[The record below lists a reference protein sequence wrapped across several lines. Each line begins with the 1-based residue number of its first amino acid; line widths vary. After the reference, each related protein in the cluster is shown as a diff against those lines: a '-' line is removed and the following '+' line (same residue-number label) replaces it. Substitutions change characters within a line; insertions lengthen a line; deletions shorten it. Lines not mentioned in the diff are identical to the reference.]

1 MPDEDSVPNE
11 VVEMPDQHS
20 LGYIGNAPTQFT
32 GAQGSIGKPP
42 QNRPFPA
49 PVDDGQHGINRAGR
63 YLLLRYRHISPTSLL
78 TYLSVHLSESAYIRW
93 ASEIQERIM
102 NILNVA
108 TILCIGLLIGAE
120 LAVSAFI
127 NPVVWKLDLAAQARA
142 FRLFG
147 RRLGR
152 AMPVWYIASLLL
164 LVSETITHRHESHVG
179 LLGVAIAFWG
189 AAIALSLLS
198 LVPIN
203 NRMVR
208 LDADGWTESAQR
220 ELRKW
225 DGLHRVRVAVLAV
238 AMIFFLA
245 GLGI

>member
-1 MPDEDSVPNE
+1 MN
-11 VVEMPDQHS
+11 
-20 LGYIGNAPTQFT
+20 
-32 GAQGSIGKPP
+32 
-42 QNRPFPA
+42 
-49 PVDDGQHGINRAGR
+49 
-63 YLLLRYRHISPTSLL
+63 LL
-78 TYLSVHLSESAYIRW
+78 
-93 ASEIQERIM
+93 
-102 NILNVA
+102 NIA
-108 TILCIGLLIGAE
+108 TILCIGLLTGAE

-147 RRLGR
+147 HRLGR

-164 LVSETITHRHESHVG
+164 LVSETITHRHKSHVG

-189 AAIALSLLS
+189 TAIALSLLS

-225 DGLHRVRVAVLAV
+225 DKLHRVRVAVLAV

>member
-1 MPDEDSVPNE
+1 
-11 VVEMPDQHS
+11 
-20 LGYIGNAPTQFT
+20 
-32 GAQGSIGKPP
+32 
-42 QNRPFPA
+42 
-49 PVDDGQHGINRAGR
+49 
-63 YLLLRYRHISPTSLL
+63 
-78 TYLSVHLSESAYIRW
+78 
-93 ASEIQERIM
+93 M

-120 LAVSAFI
+120 LAVSVFI

-142 FRLFG
+142 FQLFG
-147 RRLGR
+147 RRFGR
-152 AMPVWYIASLLL
+152 AMPVWYITSLLL
-164 LVSETITHRHESHVG
+164 LVSKTITHRHESHVG
-179 LLGVAIAFWG
+179 LLGLAIAFWG

-208 LDADGWTESAQR
+208 MDADGWTESAQR

>member
-1 MPDEDSVPNE
+1 
-11 VVEMPDQHS
+11 
-20 LGYIGNAPTQFT
+20 
-32 GAQGSIGKPP
+32 
-42 QNRPFPA
+42 
-49 PVDDGQHGINRAGR
+49 
-63 YLLLRYRHISPTSLL
+63 
-78 TYLSVHLSESAYIRW
+78 
-93 ASEIQERIM
+93 M

-108 TILCIGLLIGAE
+108 TILCIGLLIGGE

-142 FRLFG
+142 SQLFG

-164 LVSETITHRHESHVG
+164 LVSETITHRHESHIG

-208 LDADGWTESAQR
+208 LDADGWTESTQR
-220 ELRKW
+220 ELRMW

-238 AMIFFLA
+238 SMIFFLA

>member
-1 MPDEDSVPNE
+1 
-11 VVEMPDQHS
+11 
-20 LGYIGNAPTQFT
+20 
-32 GAQGSIGKPP
+32 
-42 QNRPFPA
+42 
-49 PVDDGQHGINRAGR
+49 
-63 YLLLRYRHISPTSLL
+63 
-78 TYLSVHLSESAYIRW
+78 
-93 ASEIQERIM
+93 
-102 NILNVA
+102 
-108 TILCIGLLIGAE
+108 
-120 LAVSAFI
+120 
-127 NPVVWKLDLAAQARA
+127 
-142 FRLFG
+142 
-147 RRLGR
+147 
-152 AMPVWYIASLLL
+152 MPVWYIASLLL

-189 AAIALSLLS
+189 AAIAISLLS

>member
-1 MPDEDSVPNE
+1 MDLLN
-11 VVEMPDQHS
+11 
-20 LGYIGNAPTQFT
+20 IG
-32 GAQGSIGKPP
+32 
-42 QNRPFPA
+42 
-49 PVDDGQHGINRAGR
+49 
-63 YLLLRYRHISPTSLL
+63 
-78 TYLSVHLSESAYIRW
+78 
-93 ASEIQERIM
+93 
-102 NILNVA
+102 

-127 NPVVWKLDLAAQARA
+127 NPVVWKLDLAAQATA

-179 LLGVAIAFWG
+179 QLGVAVAFWG

-208 LDADGWTESAQR
+208 KDTDEFTESAQR

-225 DGLHRVRVAVLAV
+225 DSLHRVRVFALAI

-245 GLGI
+245 GIQI

>member
-1 MPDEDSVPNE
+1 MN
-11 VVEMPDQHS
+11 
-20 LGYIGNAPTQFT
+20 
-32 GAQGSIGKPP
+32 
-42 QNRPFPA
+42 
-49 PVDDGQHGINRAGR
+49 
-63 YLLLRYRHISPTSLL
+63 LL
-78 TYLSVHLSESAYIRW
+78 
-93 ASEIQERIM
+93 
-102 NILNVA
+102 NIA

-120 LAVSAFI
+120 FAVSAFI
-127 NPVVWKLDLAAQARA
+127 NPVVWKLDHAAQATA

-147 RRLGR
+147 RRLGS

-164 LVSETITHRHESHVG
+164 LLAETVTRRHESLAL
-179 LLGVAIAFWG
+179 LLGIATALWG

-208 LDADGWTESAQR
+208 MDADGFTESAQR

-225 DGLHRVRVAVLAV
+225 DALHRVRVALLAV

>member
-1 MPDEDSVPNE
+1 
-11 VVEMPDQHS
+11 
-20 LGYIGNAPTQFT
+20 
-32 GAQGSIGKPP
+32 
-42 QNRPFPA
+42 
-49 PVDDGQHGINRAGR
+49 
-63 YLLLRYRHISPTSLL
+63 
-78 TYLSVHLSESAYIRW
+78 
-93 ASEIQERIM
+93 M
-102 NILNVA
+102 NLLNVA

-120 LAVSAFI
+120 FAVSAFI
-127 NPVVWKLDLAAQARA
+127 NPVVWKLDLAAQAVA

-164 LVSETITHRHESHVG
+164 LVSETIAHRHESHVG

-189 AAIALSLLS
+189 AAIAISLLS

-208 LDADGWTESAQR
+208 MDADGWTESAQR

>member
-1 MPDEDSVPNE
+1 
-11 VVEMPDQHS
+11 
-20 LGYIGNAPTQFT
+20 
-32 GAQGSIGKPP
+32 
-42 QNRPFPA
+42 
-49 PVDDGQHGINRAGR
+49 
-63 YLLLRYRHISPTSLL
+63 
-78 TYLSVHLSESAYIRW
+78 
-93 ASEIQERIM
+93 M

-108 TILCIGLLIGAE
+108 TTLCIGLLIGAE

-142 FRLFG
+142 FQLFG

-164 LVSETITHRHESHVG
+164 LVSETITHRHGSHVG
-179 LLGVAIAFWG
+179 LFGVAIAFWG
-189 AAIALSLLS
+189 TSIALSVLS

-208 LDADGWTESAQR
+208 MDADGWTENTQW

-225 DGLHRVRVAVLAV
+225 DGLHRVRVAILAV

>member
-1 MPDEDSVPNE
+1 MN
-11 VVEMPDQHS
+11 
-20 LGYIGNAPTQFT
+20 
-32 GAQGSIGKPP
+32 
-42 QNRPFPA
+42 
-49 PVDDGQHGINRAGR
+49 
-63 YLLLRYRHISPTSLL
+63 LL
-78 TYLSVHLSESAYIRW
+78 
-93 ASEIQERIM
+93 
-102 NILNVA
+102 NIA
-108 TILCIGLLIGAE
+108 TILCIGLMIGAE
-120 LAVSAFI
+120 LAVSVFI

-142 FRLFG
+142 FRLLG

-164 LVSETITHRHESHVG
+164 LVSETITHRHESHVR

-208 LDADGWTESAQR
+208 TDADGFTESTQR

-225 DGLHRVRVAVLAV
+225 ESLHLVRVSFLAV
-238 AMIFFLA
+238 AMILFLA
-245 GLGI
+245 GIGI

>member
-1 MPDEDSVPNE
+1 M
-11 VVEMPDQHS
+11 
-20 LGYIGNAPTQFT
+20 
-32 GAQGSIGKPP
+32 
-42 QNRPFPA
+42 
-49 PVDDGQHGINRAGR
+49 
-63 YLLLRYRHISPTSLL
+63 L

-120 LAVSAFI
+120 LTVSVFL
-127 NPVVWKLDLAAQARA
+127 NPVLWKLDFAAQATA
-142 FRLFG
+142 IPLFA
-147 RRLGR
+147 RRLGT
-152 AMPVWYIASLLL
+152 AMPVWYIASLMLL
-164 LVSETITHRHESHVG
+164 LSETITHRHESLVV
-179 LLGVAIAFWG
+179 LLGVATALWV
-189 AAIALSLLS
+189 AAIALSRLF
-198 LVPIN
+198 LVPIA

-208 LDADGWTESAQR
+208 MDADGWTESAQR
-220 ELRKW
+220 ENRKW

>member
-1 MPDEDSVPNE
+1 
-11 VVEMPDQHS
+11 
-20 LGYIGNAPTQFT
+20 
-32 GAQGSIGKPP
+32 
-42 QNRPFPA
+42 
-49 PVDDGQHGINRAGR
+49 
-63 YLLLRYRHISPTSLL
+63 
-78 TYLSVHLSESAYIRW
+78 
-93 ASEIQERIM
+93 M
-102 NILNVA
+102 NLLNVA

-127 NPVVWKLDLAAQARA
+127 NPVVWKLDLAAQAVA

-189 AAIALSLLS
+189 AAIAISLLS

-208 LDADGWTESAQR
+208 MDADGWTESAQR

>member
-1 MPDEDSVPNE
+1 MN
-11 VVEMPDQHS
+11 
-20 LGYIGNAPTQFT
+20 
-32 GAQGSIGKPP
+32 
-42 QNRPFPA
+42 
-49 PVDDGQHGINRAGR
+49 
-63 YLLLRYRHISPTSLL
+63 LL
-78 TYLSVHLSESAYIRW
+78 
-93 ASEIQERIM
+93 
-102 NILNVA
+102 NIA
-108 TILCIGLLIGAE
+108 TILCIGLMIGAE
-120 LAVSAFI
+120 LAVSVFI

-164 LVSETITHRHESHVG
+164 LVSETITHRHESHVR

-208 LDADGWTESAQR
+208 VDADGFTESTQR

-225 DGLHRVRVAVLAV
+225 ESLHLVRVSFLAV
-238 AMIFFLA
+238 AMILFLA
-245 GLGI
+245 GIGI

>member
-1 MPDEDSVPNE
+1 MD
-11 VVEMPDQHS
+11 
-20 LGYIGNAPTQFT
+20 
-32 GAQGSIGKPP
+32 
-42 QNRPFPA
+42 
-49 PVDDGQHGINRAGR
+49 
-63 YLLLRYRHISPTSLL
+63 LL
-78 TYLSVHLSESAYIRW
+78 
-93 ASEIQERIM
+93 
-102 NILNVA
+102 NIA

-120 LAVSAFI
+120 LSVSAFI

-142 FRLFG
+142 FPLFG

-164 LVSETITHRHESHVG
+164 LVWETITHRHESHVG
-179 LLGVAIAFWG
+179 LLIAIAFWV

-208 LDADGWTESAQR
+208 MDADGFTETTQR

-225 DGLHRVRVAVLAV
+225 DSLHRVRVSFLAA

-245 GLGI
+245 GIGI

>member
-1 MPDEDSVPNE
+1 MN
-11 VVEMPDQHS
+11 
-20 LGYIGNAPTQFT
+20 
-32 GAQGSIGKPP
+32 
-42 QNRPFPA
+42 
-49 PVDDGQHGINRAGR
+49 
-63 YLLLRYRHISPTSLL
+63 LL
-78 TYLSVHLSESAYIRW
+78 
-93 ASEIQERIM
+93 
-102 NILNVA
+102 NIA

-120 LAVSAFI
+120 FAVSSFI
-127 NPVVWKLDLAAQARA
+127 NPVVWKLDLAAQASA

-147 RRLGR
+147 RRLGT

-208 LDADGWTESAQR
+208 TADGGFSEGTQR

-225 DGLHRVRVAVLAV
+225 DSVHRVRVSLLAV
-238 AMIFFLA
+238 AMVFFLA
-245 GLGI
+245 GIGI